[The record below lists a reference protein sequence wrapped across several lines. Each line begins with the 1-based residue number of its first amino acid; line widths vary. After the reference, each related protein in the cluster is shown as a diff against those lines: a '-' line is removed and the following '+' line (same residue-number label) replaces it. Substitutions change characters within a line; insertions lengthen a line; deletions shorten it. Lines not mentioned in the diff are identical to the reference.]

1 MMQYKPPPNQPAY
14 YEQVWTLVRQVPHG
28 KVVTYGQIAQMIPL
42 PAGMDPQ
49 EYKAYGPR
57 WVGDAMAACPTD
69 VPWQRVI
76 NAQGACSTGRL
87 VLPADKQQRML
98 ESEGVIFSDKGRCDL
113 SVYRWEPEEF
123 SRAAEDDEQP
133 TLFSK

>member
-1 MMQYKPPPNQPAY
+1 MQYKPPPNQPAY
-14 YEQVWTLVRQVPHG
+14 YEQVWTLVRQVTQG

-49 EYKAYGPR
+49 EYKAFGPR

-76 NAQGACSTGRL
+76 NAQGKISLRADSAGNAMQRRL
-87 VLPADKQQRML
+87 L
-98 ESEGVIFSDKGRCDL
+98 EEEGVQFD
-113 SVYRWEPEEF
+113 
-123 SRAAEDDEQP
+123 Q
-133 TLFSK
+133 

>member
-49 EYKAYGPR
+49 EYKAFGPR

-76 NAQGACSTGRL
+76 NAQGKISERSGSQTQRHRL
-87 VLPADKQQRML
+87 EQEGIVFVNDKVNLKLYQWQGP
-98 ESEGVIFSDKGRCDL
+98 EQGD
-113 SVYRWEPEEF
+113 EP
-123 SRAAEDDEQP
+123 RQTP
-133 TLFSK
+133 LF